1 VDPKETADSATPAKK
16 KPAPFLGSS
25 KDWTKEQWREYRKLL
40 ATRREVHALLAR
52 GPSDDAIRATMAVL
66 VDIIHRDLAAM
77 ALEARMS
84 VSEVEQRSAE
94 LNLGELEREALLA
107 AISGRAKRVESYAR
121 ALKAVVDVR
130 PMLVPRAI
138 DVGQASAD
146 VDEGQ
151 LLAIASGKET

>member
-1 VDPKETADSATPAKK
+1 
-16 KPAPFLGSS
+16 
-25 KDWTKEQWREYRKLL
+25 
-40 ATRREVHALLAR
+40 
-52 GPSDDAIRATMAVL
+52 MAVL